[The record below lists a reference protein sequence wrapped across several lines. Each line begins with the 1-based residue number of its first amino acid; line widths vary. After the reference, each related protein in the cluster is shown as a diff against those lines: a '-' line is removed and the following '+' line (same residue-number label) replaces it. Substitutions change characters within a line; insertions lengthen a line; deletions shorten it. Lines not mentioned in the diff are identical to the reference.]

1 MYYRTMCTYVFVFIV
16 LIQLKSN
23 LTIRSCDHP
32 WRKSLSLNGTVTDF
46 LNDVKNILSGFLTI
60 KIPAGDIHVEE
71 LKAILSKCSMNEC
84 WLYSMV
90 DIKNQ
95 NSMSLCVVGNKS
107 LNFLYCNIITC
118 TCNKKVK
125 RNIESPIYEN
135 NNSGGNKTHLK
146 TASCEITYDEH
157 VYWPLPFSK
166 QRMTTLEAEKVSNKT
181 KNNQYNTS
189 LKEVSRDRQ
198 DSKDKDLPG
207 HQEKTE
213 KTWPFVLSFLI
224 GVCFGILVGIMFTFL
239 YLKRKGSKTNE
250 TKSVLNSIYFKRTG
264 SSDDLGQLEVREY
277 SEIPEHFKTSTL
289 QEKRSQQTGEIEI
302 LEHSEANTCEND
314 QCSSIIG
321 ECMKQDTKGDKPG
334 RDFEDNVCLTQ
345 NVLQEKKNNQ
355 YHCIADI
362 SPVTQNYFSLESRK
376 SKTPKQDTT
385 SENHTDGEALYF
397 ILSKVKFHKSLFH
410 SRRQIHTFPKYSQLK
425 IHSCCLF
432 LLQQQS
438 ISDIGK
444 DCSETENEDRK
455 IQQSNGAKKS
465 GSSETEVLLKSS
477 DYVHEKENLH
487 VEP

>member
-1 MYYRTMCTYVFVFIV
+1 MKNMSLKSDRGDQQAIGVKHTPTFRNPSTATVIGSLQQKFLNKEDFVSSSILSTFRCVIGWPAKHIIIIV
-16 LIQLKSN
+16 LIQFESH

-60 KIPAGDIHVEE
+60 KIPAGDIQVKE
-71 LKAILSKCSMNEC
+71 LITILNRCFMKEC

-90 DIKNQ
+90 DINNQ

-125 RNIESPIYEN
+125 RNIESTVYDN

-157 VYWPLPFSK
+157 VYWPLPFSE
-166 QRMTTLEAEKVSNKT
+166 QHMTTLEAEKVSNKT
-181 KNNQYNTS
+181 KSNQYNTS

-198 DSKDKDLPG
+198 DSKDKG
-207 HQEKTE
+207 HQEKTD

-239 YLKRKGSKTNE
+239 YLKTKGSKTNE

-277 SEIPEHFKTSTL
+277 SEIPEHF
-289 QEKRSQQTGEIEI
+289 QENRSQQIGEIEI
-302 LEHSEANTCEND
+302 LEHSEANTCDND

-321 ECMKQDTKGDKPG
+321 ECLKQDTKCDNPG
-334 RDFEDNVCLTQ
+334 RDFEDNACLTQ

-362 SPVTQNYFSLESRK
+362 SSVTKNYFALESRK

-385 SENHTDGEALYF
+385 SENHTDGDALYF
-397 ILSKVKFHKSLFH
+397 ILSK
-410 SRRQIHTFPKYSQLK
+410 
-425 IHSCCLF
+425 
-432 LLQQQS
+432 QQS
-438 ISDIGK
+438 ISDIDK
-444 DCSETENEDRK
+444 DCSETENVDRK
-455 IQQSNGAKKS
+455 IQQSNGAK
-465 GSSETEVLLKSS
+465 
-477 DYVHEKENLH
+477 NARQF
-487 VEP
+487 